1 MLQDIIKGYNGVEVP
16 ALEVYKDIFRIGEG
30 YIQKFNDDSHN
41 LKANPLGYYRNKGD
55 SKGHYRVFFEDTF
68 EETLQ
73 ELQQSDFA
81 IINGISYFGRRN
93 TQEHAS
99 KMYCM
104 IFDLDGVTDS
114 TLKNFL
120 HGAYTKDYA
129 IYPIPNYIITSG
141 HGVHLYYL
149 FEEPVPLFP
158 NIKLQLKN
166 LKYALTRRMWN
177 MYTSTI
183 EQPQMQ
189 GINQGFRV
197 IGGKSKVEGYISQAF
212 RLNTHPYSLEQ
223 LGRYVEPQYR
233 VDENKLYRESK
244 LTLQD
249 AKTKYPQWYKKV
261 ILEKDKTVKKW
272 DIADKVNGKNPYALY
287 DWWKVKLENGA
298 SFGHR
303 YFCIMALTIYAIKN
317 DIPLEQ
323 LKKDAYGLIPFL
335 NGLHE
340 QEPFTKSDVDSALE
354 CYDNRYAT
362 FPIDDISKLTA
373 IAITKNKRNG
383 RKQKDHVKIMNFIR
397 DEVNNNKDWRNKE
410 GRPTKQSIVE
420 QWQQSNPNG
429 RKADCIRDTGL
440 SKPTVYKYWQ
450 QSEK

>member
-1 MLQDIIKGYNGVEVP
+1 
-16 ALEVYKDIFRIGEG
+16 
-30 YIQKFNDDSHN
+30 
-41 LKANPLGYYRNKGD
+41 
-55 SKGHYRVFFEDTF
+55 
-68 EETLQ
+68 
-73 ELQQSDFA
+73 
-81 IINGISYFGRRN
+81 
-93 TQEHAS
+93 
-99 KMYCM
+99 M
-104 IFDLDGVTDS
+104 IFDLDGVTDT

-120 HGAYTKDYA
+120 HGAYTKDYT

-212 RLNTHPYSLEQ
+212 RLNTHPYNLEQ

>member
-41 LKANPLGYYRNKGD
+41 MKANPLGYYRNKGD

-120 HGAYTKDYA
+120 HGAYTKDYT

-197 IGGKSKVEGYISQAF
+197 IGGKSKVEGYTSQAF

-233 VDENKLYRESK
+233 VDESKLYRESK

-261 ILEKDKTVKKW
+261 ILEKDKAVKKW

-317 DIPLEQ
+317 DIPLEK

>member
-1 MLQDIIKGYNGVEVP
+1 MLQDIIKDYNGVEVP

-99 KMYCM
+99 KMFCM
-104 IFDLDGVTDS
+104 IFDLDGVTDN

-120 HGAYTKDYA
+120 HGAYTKDYT

-197 IGGKSKVEGYISQAF
+197 IGGKSKVEGYTSKAF

-223 LGRYVEPQYR
+223 LGQYVEQQYR
-233 VDENKLYRESK
+233 VDESKLYRESK

-249 AKTKYPQWYKKV
+249 AKT
-261 ILEKDKTVKKW
+261 T
-272 DIADKVNGKNPYALY
+272 
-287 DWWKVKLENGA
+287 
-298 SFGHR
+298 
-303 YFCIMALTIYAIKN
+303 
-317 DIPLEQ
+317 
-323 LKKDAYGLIPFL
+323 
-335 NGLHE
+335 
-340 QEPFTKSDVDSALE
+340 
-354 CYDNRYAT
+354 
-362 FPIDDISKLTA
+362 
-373 IAITKNKRNG
+373 
-383 RKQKDHVKIMNFIR
+383 
-397 DEVNNNKDWRNKE
+397 
-410 GRPTKQSIVE
+410 
-420 QWQQSNPNG
+420 
-429 RKADCIRDTGL
+429 
-440 SKPTVYKYWQ
+440 
-450 QSEK
+450 

>member
-120 HGAYTKDYA
+120 HGAYTKDYT

-197 IGGKSKVEGYISQAF
+197 IGGKSKVEGYTSQAF

-233 VDENKLYRESK
+233 VDESKLYRESK

-261 ILEKDKTVKKW
+261 ILEKDKAVKKW

-317 DIPLEQ
+317 DIPLEK

>member
-1 MLQDIIKGYNGVEVP
+1 MLQDIIKDYNGVEVP

-120 HGAYTKDYA
+120 HGAYTKDYT

-197 IGGKSKVEGYISQAF
+197 IGGKSKVEGYTSQAF

-233 VDENKLYRESK
+233 VDESKLYRESK

-317 DIPLEQ
+317 DVPLEQ

>member
-30 YIQKFNDDSHN
+30 YIQRFNEDSYN

-99 KMYCM
+99 KMFCM
-104 IFDLDGVTDS
+104 IFDLDGVTDN

-120 HGAYTKDYA
+120 HGAYTKDCT

-149 FEEPVPLFP
+149 LEEPVPLFP

-197 IGGKSKVEGYISQAF
+197 IGGKSKVEGYTSQAF

-223 LGRYVEPQYR
+223 LGQYVEKQYR
-233 VDENKLYRESK
+233 VDESKLYRESK

-303 YFCIMALTIYAIKN
+303 YFCVMALTIYAIKN

-373 IAITKNKRNG
+373 ITITKNKRNG

>member
-197 IGGKSKVEGYISQAF
+197 IGGKSKVEGYTSQAF

-233 VDENKLYRESK
+233 VDESKLYRESK

>member
-1 MLQDIIKGYNGVEVP
+1 MLQDIIKDYNGVEVP

-30 YIQKFNDDSHN
+30 YIQRFNDDSHN

-99 KMYCM
+99 KMFCM
-104 IFDLDGVTDS
+104 IFDLDGVTDN

-120 HGAYTKDYA
+120 HGAYTKDYT

-197 IGGKSKVEGYISQAF
+197 IGGKSKVEGYTSKAF

-223 LGRYVEPQYR
+223 LGQYVEQQYR
-233 VDENKLYRESK
+233 VDESKLYRESK

-373 IAITKNKRNG
+373 ITITKNKRNG

>member
-104 IFDLDGVTDS
+104 IFDLDGVTDN

-120 HGAYTKDYA
+120 HGSYTKDYT

-197 IGGKSKVEGYISQAF
+197 IGGKSKVEGYTSQAF
-212 RLNTHPYSLEQ
+212 RLHTHPYSLEQ

-233 VDENKLYRESK
+233 VDESKLYRESK

-261 ILEKDKTVKKW
+261 ILEKDKAVKKW

-317 DIPLEQ
+317 DIPLEK

>member
-1 MLQDIIKGYNGVEVP
+1 MLQDIIKDYNGVEVP

-41 LKANPLGYYRNKGD
+41 MKANPLGYYRNKGD

-120 HGAYTKDYA
+120 HGAYTKDYT

-197 IGGKSKVEGYISQAF
+197 IGGKSKVEGYTSQAF

-233 VDENKLYRESK
+233 VDESKLYRESK

-261 ILEKDKTVKKW
+261 ILEKDKAVKKW